1 MSWPGRAGWRRASLP
16 TPWRRASLPTPCRR
30 LADASGRA
38 SGFAQGRMRGRKH
51 RKVQTRA
58 VIHRCT
64 RNKQTHTVT
73 EQSHTDDDTQTQRR
87 ADGGGALQAMRGL
100 AGPRPTPENMIRTGT
115 QWAGRNLIT
124 THSDTHIQT
133 HTHTHTHTRDFAVFG
148 SPSSCRRLPP
158 ARRTVRADGH
168 QRR

>member
-1 MSWPGRAGWRRASLP
+1 MRWRRASLP

-87 ADGGGALQAMRGL
+87 ADGGRALQAMREL

-124 THSDTHIQT
+124 THSDTHT
-133 HTHTHTHTRDFAVFG
+133 HTYRHTHTRFCSFWLSVQLPSLAPCPPHCACRWTSATMRVT
-148 SPSSCRRLPP
+148 SPAS
-158 ARRTVRADGH
+158 
-168 QRR
+168 